1 MHHPLLIAHSP
12 YNHHL
17 YTKIMIDPMDM
28 QVSSAIV
35 PLQMQQPPI
44 AHTHHYLYGPL
55 FYENP
60 YFKHFHYHVKAQVW
74 DG

>member
-1 MHHPLLIAHSP
+1 MHQPVLIAQSP

-17 YTKIMIDPMDM
+17 YTKIMIDPMYM
-28 QVSSAIV
+28 QVAPVVV
-35 PLQMQQPPI
+35 PMQMQQPTAY
-44 AHTHHYLYGPL
+44 AHLYLYGPS

-74 DG
+74 EG

>member
-1 MHHPLLIAHSP
+1 MHHPVLIAQSP

-17 YTKIMIDPMDM
+17 YTKIMIDPMYM
-28 QVSSAIV
+28 QVSQTIV
-35 PLQMQQPPI
+35 PMQMPQLLT
-44 AHTHHYLYGPL
+44 AHAHHYLYGPS

-74 DG
+74 EG